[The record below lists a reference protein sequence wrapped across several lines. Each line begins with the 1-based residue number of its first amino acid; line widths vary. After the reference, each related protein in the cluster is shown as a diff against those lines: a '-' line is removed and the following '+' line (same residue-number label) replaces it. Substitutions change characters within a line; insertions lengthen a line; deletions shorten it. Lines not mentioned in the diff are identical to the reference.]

1 MKITVFP
8 FQPRPQPSVRET
20 LPRGGFQAVQS
31 FKGAP
36 EGRSTTAKI
45 TDNQYRKIT
54 GCKY

>member
-1 MKITVFP
+1 MKFTITSL
-8 FQPRPQPSVRET
+8 QPRPQPSVRET

-36 EGRSTTAKI
+36 EGRATTTKT

>member
-1 MKITVFP
+1 MKFTITS
-8 FQPRPQPSVRET
+8 FQPRQQPSVRET

-36 EGRSTTAKI
+36 EGRATTTK
-45 TDNQYRKIT
+45 TTENQYRKIT

>member
-1 MKITVFP
+1 MKFTVTS
-8 FQPRPQPSVRET
+8 FQPRSQPSVRET

-36 EGRSTTAKI
+36 EGRATTTKT

>member
-1 MKITVFP
+1 MQIKFMS
-8 FQPRPQPSVRET
+8 FQTRSQPSVRET

-36 EGRSTTAKI
+36 EGRATTTKT
-45 TDNQYRKIT
+45 TDNQYRKVT

>member
-1 MKITVFP
+1 MKFTITS
-8 FQPRPQPSVRET
+8 FQPRQQPSVRET

-36 EGRSTTAKI
+36 EGRATTTKT
-45 TDNQYRKIT
+45 TDNQYRKVT

>member
-1 MKITVFP
+1 MKFTITS

-20 LPRGGFQAVQS
+20 LPRGCFQAVQS

-36 EGRSTTAKI
+36 EGRATTAKT

>member
-1 MKITVFP
+1 MNIKIFS
-8 FQPRPQPSVRET
+8 FQPRTQPSVRET
-20 LPRGGFQAVQS
+20 LPSGGYKSMQS

-36 EGRSTTAKI
+36 EGRATTTKT

>member
-1 MKITVFP
+1 MKFTITS
-8 FQPRPQPSVRET
+8 FQPRQQPSVRET

-36 EGRSTTAKI
+36 EGRATTTKT